1 MNAFSPEPVIIITL
15 ISPSD
20 SSPSILLI
28 NSMTTSLFIAFN
40 DSGLLTVTIP
50 IPFSFVIN
58 ICILLFY
65 FQNVLLNNTI
75 TVKISNLPSNI
86 QKESNHFPATGRS
99 A

>member
-40 DSGLLTVTIP
+40 DSGLFTVTIP
-50 IPFSFVIN
+50 I
-58 ICILLFY
+58 LLFFAIFIFISFY
-65 FQNVLLNNTI
+65 FQNILLNNTI
-75 TVKISNLPSNI
+75 TVKISNLPKSIQNVNI
-86 QKESNHFPATGRS
+86 HLPTG
-99 A
+99 

>member
-40 DSGLLTVTIP
+40 DPGLFTVTIP
-50 IPFSFVIN
+50 I
-58 ICILLFY
+58 LLFFAIFIFISFY
-65 FQNVLLNNTI
+65 FQNILLNNTI
-75 TVKISNLPSNI
+75 TVKISNLPKSIQNVNI
-86 QKESNHFPATGRS
+86 HLPTG
-99 A
+99 